1 MNNAKNFVIS
11 SVDLLRASSKPY
23 LQNKQILHDSIQL
36 TKTAT
41 WKIISDLYFTC
52 VSKEALF

>member
-41 WKIISDLYFTC
+41 
-52 VSKEALF
+52 

>member
-11 SVDLLRASSKPY
+11 SVDLLRAYSKPY
-23 LQNKQILHDSIQL
+23 LQNKQTLHDNIQL

-41 WKIISDLYFTC
+41 
-52 VSKEALF
+52 